1 MSSNR
6 YDILFET
13 VRIGPVTAP
22 NRFYQVPHCNG
33 FGHRMPHG
41 MAAMRGMKAEGGWG
55 VVCTEETEIH
65 HSSDLSPYFEGR
77 IWDDDD
83 IPALALMTEAVHKHG
98 ALAGI
103 ELVYN
108 GIDAVNLYS
117 RVPPLAPRSM
127 GVVGGSGYD
136 PVQTRRMDRED
147 IRNVRK
153 WHRQA
158 ALRAKRAGFDLI
170 YCYAGHGMTAAIQ
183 FISRRYND
191 RADEYGG
198 SLENRVR
205 FFREL
210 IEETKEAVGDTCAV
224 AVRFAV
230 DELLGEDGLTH
241 QGEGHDV
248 VAMLAELPDLWDVNV
263 SGWSNDSATSRFEME
278 GYQEKYISFV
288 KELTTKPV
296 VGVGRY
302 TSPDS
307 MVSAIKRGVMDF
319 IGAARPSIADPFL
332 PAKIREGRVED
343 IRECIGCNICVTG
356 DTRFVP
362 IRCTQNPT
370 MGEEWRRGWHPEN
383 ISPRKSDREVMVIGA
398 GPAGLE
404 CARALGQRGYQVS
417 LLEAR
422 KELGGRVLRESA
434 LPGLNEWRRVMDWRL
449 TQIEKM
455 KNVSVYPSSPMTAE
469 EILESGAQNII
480 LATGA
485 TWRRDGVGR
494 TLWRP
499 VPGHDLENVLSPD
512 DIMES
517 GSSSHSQGVLPLL
530 RKFASAVPNF
540 VIYDDDHY
548 YMGGVLAELLAMNG
562 CKVSLVTP
570 APMVSY
576 WSQFTLEQERIQ
588 AKLMKLGVKLYSQN
602 VLGEIGNNFVK
613 LSNTVSGEEI
623 ELPRDGV
630 ILVSDR
636 KPNDEVYYALTPT
649 LSRGERGIQSLR
661 IIGDAEA
668 PNIIAQAVFAGHL
681 AAREFDEEKSR
692 ERRSRWKGF
701 FEPPSTRRPPGI
713 LLDLCALGRLC
724 GKNFTTR
731 VPNSGYRAGRGRS
744 SPCRSIRRA
753 PSRAPHP
760 Q

>member
-1 MSSNR
+1 MNNP

-13 VRIGPVTAP
+13 VRIGPIVAP

-33 FGHRMPHG
+33 FGHRMPQG
-41 MAAMRGMKAEGGWG
+41 SAAMRGMKAEGGWG

-65 HSSDLSPYFEGR
+65 HTSDLSPYFEGR
-77 IWDDDD
+77 IWDDGD
-83 IPALALMTEAVHKHG
+83 IPTLKLMTEAVHRHG

-103 ELVYN
+103 ELSYN
-108 GIDAVNLYS
+108 GIDAPNLYS
-117 RVPPLAPRSM
+117 RAPSLAPRSM
-127 GVVGGSGYD
+127 GTVGGSGYD
-136 PVQTRRMDRED
+136 PVQTRRMDKED

-153 WHRQA
+153 WHRDA
-158 ALRAKRAGFDLI
+158 ALRAKRAGFDII

-183 FISRRYND
+183 FILKRYND
-191 RADEYGG
+191 RTDEYGG

-210 IEETKEAVGDTCAV
+210 IEETKDAVGDTCAV

-241 QGEGHDV
+241 QGEGYDV

-263 SGWSNDSATSRFEME
+263 SGWNNDSITSRFGKE
-278 GYQEKYISFV
+278 GHQEKYISFV
-288 KELTTKPV
+288 KKLTTKPV

-307 MVSAIKRGVMDF
+307 MVSAIKRGLMDM

-332 PAKIREGRVED
+332 PNKIKEGRVDD

-370 MGEEWRRGWHPEN
+370 MGEEWRRGWHPE
-383 ISPRKSDREVMVIGA
+383 IIAPKKSDKEVMIVGA

-404 CARALGQRGYQVS
+404 AARALGQRGYEVT

-449 TQIEKM
+449 TQIRKM
-455 KNVSVYPSSPMTAE
+455 KNVAMYPSSPMTAE

-494 TLWRP
+494 TLWKP
-499 VPGHDLENVLSPD
+499 IQGFDSANVFSPD
-512 DIMES
+512 DLMDLTLES
-517 GSSSHSQGVLPLL
+517 DSSLALRVLSKMQEHTPSGTRAPALQ
-530 RKFASAVPNF
+530 NF
-540 VIYDDDHY
+540 VTYDDDHY
-548 YMGGVLAELLAMNG
+548 YMGGVLAELLAEQG

-570 APMVSY
+570 APLVSY

-588 AKLMKLGVKLYSQN
+588 HKLMRLGVKLYPQT
-602 VLGEIGNNFVK
+602 VLSEIKEVSVR
-613 LSNTVSGEEI
+613 LSNTISGEEV

-630 ILVSDR
+630 VLVSDR
-636 KPNDEVYYALTPT
+636 MPNDSLYQALRA
-649 LSRGERGIQSLR
+649 SSAWRERRHSAQRDAIQSLR

-681 AAREFDEEKSR
+681 AAREFDEEAVEGTPFKV
-692 ERRSRWKGF
+692 ERVSL
-701 FEPPSTRRPPGI
+701 P
-713 LLDLCALGRLC
+713 
-724 GKNFTTR
+724 
-731 VPNSGYRAGRGRS
+731 
-744 SPCRSIRRA
+744 
-753 PSRAPHP
+753 
-760 Q
+760 

>member
-1 MSSNR
+1 LRKKDADMTSPF
-6 YDILFET
+6 DILFQPL
-13 VRIGPVTAP
+13 RIGPVTAP

-55 VVCTEETEIH
+55 VVCAEETEIH
-65 HSSDLSPYFEGR
+65 HSSDLSPFFEGR
-77 IWDDDD
+77 IWSDED
-83 IPALALMTEAVHKHG
+83 IPAWQLMTDAVHRHG

-103 ELVYN
+103 ELSYN

-117 RVPPLAPRSM
+117 RVPSLAPRSM
-127 GVVGGSGYD
+127 GTLGGSGYE
-136 PVQTRRMDRED
+136 PVQTRRMDKED

-158 ALRAKRAGFDLI
+158 ALRAKQAGFDI
-170 YCYAGHGMTAAIQ
+170 VYCYAGHGMTVAMQ
-183 FISRRYND
+183 FIVRRYND
-191 RADEYGG
+191 RTDEYGG

-205 FFREL
+205 FLREL
-210 IEETKEAVGDTCAV
+210 IEDTKEAVGDTCAV

-230 DELLGEDGLTH
+230 DELLGEDGITH
-241 QGEGHDV
+241 QGEGYDV
-248 VAMLAELPDLWDVNV
+248 IAMLAELPDLWDVNV
-263 SGWSNDSATSRFEME
+263 SGWSHDSATSRFERE

-288 KELTTKPV
+288 KKLTSKPV

-332 PAKIREGRVED
+332 PNKIKEGRIED

-370 MGEEWRRGWHPEN
+370 MGEEWRRGWHPE
-383 ISPRKSDREVMVIGA
+383 IIAPQKSEQEVMVVGA

-404 CARALGQRGYQVS
+404 CARALGQRGYRVS

-422 KELGGRVLRESA
+422 REAGGRVLRESA
-434 LPGLNEWRRVMDWRL
+434 LPGLSEWRRVIDWRL
-449 TQIEKM
+449 TQIKKM
-455 KNVSVYPSSPMTAE
+455 KNVSLFLSSPMTAADL
-469 EILESGAQNII
+469 LEAGVRNII

-485 TWRRDGVGR
+485 AWRRDGVGR
-494 TLWRP
+494 TLWKP
-499 VPGHDLENVLSPD
+499 IPGCELRNVFSPD
-512 DIMES
+512 DLME
-517 GSSSHSQGVLPLL
+517 GN
-530 RKFASAVPNF
+530 AVTGNLINGNW

-548 YMGGVLAELLAMNG
+548 YMGGVLAELLAGQG

-570 APMVSY
+570 APMISY
-576 WSQFTLEQERIQ
+576 WSQFTLEQEKVQ
-588 AKLMKLGVKLYSQN
+588 AKLMKLGVKMFTRHVVSEIRNDSVRLSDTI
-602 VLGEIGNNFVK
+602 LGNEV
-613 LSNTVSGEEI
+613 

-630 ILVSDR
+630 VLVSDR
-636 KPNDEVYYALTPT
+636 KPNDELYYALTPS

-681 AAREFDEEKSR
+681 AAREFDEEKIEGTPFKV
-692 ERRSRWKGF
+692 ERVK
-701 FEPPSTRRPPGI
+701 
-713 LLDLCALGRLC
+713 
-724 GKNFTTR
+724 
-731 VPNSGYRAGRGRS
+731 V
-744 SPCRSIRRA
+744 
-753 PSRAPHP
+753 
-760 Q
+760 

>member
-1 MSSNR
+1 MDNP

-33 FGHRMPHG
+33 FGHRMPQG

-65 HSSDLSPYFEGR
+65 HTSDLSPYFEGR
-77 IWDDDD
+77 IWDDAD
-83 IPALALMTEAVHKHG
+83 IPTLALMTEAVHQHS
-98 ALAGI
+98 ALAGV
-103 ELVYN
+103 ELSYN
-108 GIDAVNLYS
+108 GIDAPNLYS
-117 RVPPLAPRSM
+117 RVPSLAPRSM
-127 GVVGGSGYD
+127 GTVGGSGYD
-136 PVQTRRMDRED
+136 PVQTRRMDKED

-153 WHRQA
+153 WHRDA
-158 ALRAKRAGFDLI
+158 ALRAKRAGFDII

-183 FISRRYND
+183 FILKRYND
-191 RADEYGG
+191 RTDEYGG

-210 IEETKEAVGDTCAV
+210 IEETKDAVGDTCAV

-230 DELLGEDGLTH
+230 DELLGEDGITH

-263 SGWSNDSATSRFEME
+263 SGWNNDSITSRFGKE
-278 GYQEKYISFV
+278 GHQEKYISFV
-288 KELTTKPV
+288 KQLTTKPV

-307 MVSAIKRGVMDF
+307 MVSAIKRGVMDM

-332 PAKIREGRVED
+332 PNKIKEGRVDD

-370 MGEEWRRGWHPEN
+370 IGEEWRRGWHPEI
-383 ISPRKSDREVMVIGA
+383 ISPKKSDKEIMIVGA

-404 CARALGQRGYQVS
+404 AARALGQRGYEVT

-422 KELGGRVLRESA
+422 KELGGRVLHESA

-449 TQIEKM
+449 TQIKKM

-469 EILESGAQNII
+469 EILESSAQDII

-494 TLWRP
+494 TLWKP
-499 VPGHDLENVLSPD
+499 IQGYDLQNVFSPD
-512 DIMES
+512 DLMDGKEVV
-517 GSSSHSQGVLPLL
+517 GKLL
-530 RKFASAVPNF
+530 NGNV

-548 YMGGVLAELLAMNG
+548 YMGGVLAELLSEHG
-562 CKVSLVTP
+562 CKVSLITP
-570 APMVSY
+570 APMISY

-588 AKLMKLGVKLYSQN
+588 SKLMKLGVKSFPQYVVRGIRKDS
-602 VLGEIGNNFVK
+602 VR
-613 LSNTVSGEEI
+613 LSNTISGDKI
-623 ELPRDGV
+623 NLPRDGV
-630 ILVSDR
+630 VLVSDR
-636 KPNDEVYYALTPT
+636 VPNDSIYQSLKPSLEAGKLK
-649 LSRGERGIQSLR
+649 SLR

-681 AAREFDEEKSR
+681 AAREFDEEKVEGTPFKV
-692 ERRSRWKGF
+692 ER
-701 FEPPSTRRPPGI
+701 I
-713 LLDLCALGRLC
+713 ML
-724 GKNFTTR
+724 
-731 VPNSGYRAGRGRS
+731 
-744 SPCRSIRRA
+744 
-753 PSRAPHP
+753 
-760 Q
+760 

>member
-1 MSSNR
+1 MTSPF
-6 YDILFET
+6 DILFQPL
-13 VRIGPVTAP
+13 RIGPVTAP

-33 FGHRMPHG
+33 FGYRMPHG

-65 HSSDLSPYFEGR
+65 HTSDLSPYFEGR
-77 IWDDDD
+77 IWSDDD
-83 IPALALMTEAVHKHG
+83 IPALRLMTDAVHRHG

-103 ELVYN
+103 ELSYN

-127 GVVGGSGYD
+127 GTLGGSGFE

-158 ALRAKRAGFDLI
+158 ALRAKQAGFDI
-170 YCYAGHGMTAAIQ
+170 VYCYAGHGMTAAMQ
-183 FISRRYND
+183 FIVRRYND
-191 RADEYGG
+191 RTDEYGG

-205 FFREL
+205 FLREL
-210 IEETKEAVGDTCAV
+210 IEDTKDAVGDRCAV

-230 DELLGEDGLTH
+230 DELLGEDGITH

-248 VAMLAELPDLWDVNV
+248 IAMLAELPDLWDVNV
-263 SGWSNDSATSRFEME
+263 SGWSHDSATSRFEKE

-288 KELTTKPV
+288 KKLTSKPV

-332 PAKIREGRVED
+332 PNKIKEGRIED

-356 DTRFVP
+356 DTRYVP

-370 MGEEWRRGWHPEN
+370 MGEEWRRGWHPE
-383 ISPRKSDREVMVIGA
+383 IIAPQKSEQEVMVVGA

-404 CARALGQRGYQVS
+404 CARALGQRGYRVS

-422 KELGGRVLRESA
+422 REAGGRVLRESA
-434 LPGLNEWRRVMDWRL
+434 LPGLSEWRRVIDWRL
-449 TQIEKM
+449 TQIKKM
-455 KNVSVYPSSPMTAE
+455 KNVSLFLSSPMTAADL
-469 EILESGAQNII
+469 LEAGVRNVI

-485 TWRRDGVGR
+485 AWRRDGVGR
-494 TLWRP
+494 TLWKP
-499 VPGHDLENVLSPD
+499 IPGCELRNVFSPD
-512 DIMES
+512 DLME
-517 GSSSHSQGVLPLL
+517 GN
-530 RKFASAVPNF
+530 AVTGNLINGNW

-548 YMGGVLAELLAMNG
+548 YMGGVLAELLAGQG
-562 CKVSLVTP
+562 CQVSLVTP

-588 AKLMKLGVKLYSQN
+588 AKLMKLGVKLFVQN
-602 VLGEIGNNFVK
+602 VVKGIGDDFVK
-613 LSNTVSGEEI
+613 LANTISGEEV

-630 ILVSDR
+630 VLVSDR
-636 KPNDEVYYALTPT
+636 TPNDSLFFALKPA
-649 LSRGERGIQSLR
+649 LDEEKISSLR
-661 IIGDAEA
+661 VIGDAEA

-681 AAREFDEEKSR
+681 AAREFDEEKIEGTPFR
-692 ERRSRWKGF
+692 VERITI
-701 FEPPSTRRPPGI
+701 P
-713 LLDLCALGRLC
+713 
-724 GKNFTTR
+724 
-731 VPNSGYRAGRGRS
+731 
-744 SPCRSIRRA
+744 
-753 PSRAPHP
+753 
-760 Q
+760 